1 MYFSYEDFFG
11 SNKKKASK
19 RKSEVNDR
27 SEDLDMGDEQE
38 DSDMRDGLEDSD
50 MGDEQEDSDMG
61 DEQEDDGAFENKV
74 FFFFFFFQNIC
85 AHCLVVVKFHSLLA
99 GILVET
105 HLILIF
111 LFIEAR
117 DSFYP

>member
-11 SNKKKASK
+11 SNKKKTSK
-19 RKSEVNDR
+19 RKSEVNVR

-38 DSDMRDGLEDSD
+38 DSDMGDGQEDSD
-50 MGDEQEDSDMG
+50 MADEQEDSDMG
-61 DEQEDDGAFENKV
+61 DDQEDDGAFENKV
-74 FFFFFFFQNIC
+74 FFFFFWVQNIC